1 MKEGKLSE
9 GTGALF
15 VILSAVLFGTM
26 PLLTKTAYAYGG
38 NTYTVA
44 FGRFVFGTAAMGLI
58 VALSPKLSFRIT
70 GRDFCQLL
78 AVSFFSA
85 ITPLLLYGSY
95 RHIDSG
101 LATTIHFTYPVSVM
115 VLGALFFRT
124 KLRLRQLLCLLIC
137 GAGVVCFYHGGQ
149 GGAVTGMVIALLS
162 GVTFAL
168 YILLLGK
175 SGLGRLAMPTLS
187 FWTSLLCAAEIGLF
201 SAATGKLHLALP
213 WQAWAAVAV
222 LGVFVAALAQILFQT
237 GVFLCGEVKAS
248 LLSTFEPL
256 TGVIIGIL
264 VFREALT
271 VRIAIGIVLIL
282 LAAVLLVL
290 RSEREPPTGEN
301 G

>member
-1 MKEGKLSE
+1 MKNGKLSE

-26 PLLTKTAYAYGG
+26 PLLTKTAYSYGG

-44 FGRFVFGTAAMGLI
+44 FGRFVFGTLTTAAI

-70 GRDFCQLL
+70 GRDFRQLL

-85 ITPLLLYGSY
+85 VTPLLLYGSY
-95 RHIDSG
+95 RYVDSG

-115 VLGALFFRT
+115 VLGTLFFRT
-124 KLRLRQLLCLLIC
+124 RLQRRQLLCLLIC
-137 GAGVVCFYHGGQ
+137 AAGIICFYRPGQ
-149 GGAVTGMVIALLS
+149 TGDVKGMVIAFLS

-175 SGLGRLAMPTLS
+175 SGLGHLPMLTLS
-187 FWTSLLCAAEIGLF
+187 FWMSLLCAAEIGVF
-201 SAATGKLHLALP
+201 SAAIGQLRLDMP
-213 WQAWAAVAV
+213 WRAWAAVAV
-222 LGVFVAALAQILFQT
+222 LGVCVAAIAQVLFQT

-256 TGVIIGIL
+256 TSVVIGVLI
-264 VFREALT
+264 FHEAVT
-271 VRIAIGIVLIL
+271 ARVGVGIVLVL
-282 LAAVLLVL
+282 LAAVLLVVKPGKQV
-290 RSEREPPTGEN
+290 EK
-301 G
+301 